1 MIYLKY
7 LCYLLRHK
15 WFVFLECLKLGVP
28 LWAAIVHDWQKFTPA
43 EFGAY
48 AINFFGPYDKDNRLQ
63 WLIDAFERAWLHHL
77 HYGPHHWDYWLI
89 RDDSQPWAIQE
100 HSMGNPPI
108 LAKDGKPLLWVEYDG
123 EDDALHTTANQ
134 ILHDVVDRLNRG
146 YKALEMPDRYRREM
160 LADWRG
166 AGRAISGKDDAV
178 TWYIKKRDEIIL
190 HSKTRE
196 WIEHQLGIAFAVDK
210 G

>member
-43 EFGAY
+43 EFGTY
-48 AINFFGPYDKDNRLQ
+48 AVNFFGSWDKDDRPQ
-63 WLIDAFERAWLHHL
+63 WLVDAFERAWVHHL
-77 HYGPHHWDYWLI
+77 HYGPHHWDYWLS
-89 RDDSQPWAIQE
+89 RD
-100 HSMGNPPI
+100 GV
-108 LAKDGKPLLWVEYDG
+108 DG
-123 EDDALHTTANQ
+123 
-134 ILHDVVDRLNRG
+134 LNRG

-166 AGRAISGKDDAV
+166 AGRAISGKDDTAA
-178 TWYIKKRDEIIL
+178 WYVKKRDEIIL
-190 HSKTRE
+190 HPKTRE
-196 WIEHQLGIAFAVDK
+196 WIEHQLGVAFMDRQRVI
-210 G
+210 GEVGE